1 MLIGGFLWGVVGML
15 LSILLTAIINVI
27 FDRTESLNIWGI
39 LLGDKMT
46 KTNKTGLTER
56 KN

>member
-27 FDRTESLNIWGI
+27 FDRTESLNTWGI